1 MKYYEILKR
10 IRYKTKSTMDFSH
23 KKVMKLWVTISCIP
37 SYNSLFLT
45 ENLLNE
51 MTRFSRV
58 SSALLYTPTRGLD
71 KCWYLHKMVQGNS
84 RGDSVL
90 IINLSWH
97 LSKTDLVWSG
107 QLYIRQTGIFASI
120 VSTLLQSFSEVSHSW
135 KYLTYF
141 KAGFRRFL
149 FKWRQSDMLIELIR
163 FFYCIKVND

>member
-1 MKYYEILKR
+1 M
-10 IRYKTKSTMDFSH
+10 
-23 KKVMKLWVTISCIP
+23 TISCIP

-71 KCWYLHKMVQGNS
+71 KYWYLHRMVQGNS

-120 VSTLLQSFSEVSHSW
+120 VSTLLQSFSEVSLKESHVFQS
-135 KYLTYF
+135 
-141 KAGFRRFL
+141 RISEISI
-149 FKWRQSDMLIELIR
+149 KWRQSDMLIELIR
-163 FFYCIKVND
+163 FFFCIKVND